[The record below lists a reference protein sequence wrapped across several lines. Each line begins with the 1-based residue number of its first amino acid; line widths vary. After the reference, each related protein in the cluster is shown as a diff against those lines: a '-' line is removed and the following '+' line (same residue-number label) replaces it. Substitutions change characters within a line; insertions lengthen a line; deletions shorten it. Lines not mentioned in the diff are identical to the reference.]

1 MIPLLCSQ
9 CNGCRFRTTAH
20 RTTGPQ
26 RSKRKRILSTPHHK
40 NQRRRL
46 LAVTTTSLI
55 LLSLSP
61 PPIHAQQ
68 QPQPFTFKSRYSSG
82 SAIAH
87 NRLYIVS
94 GYTSDIF
101 PSDAVGDTI
110 FVPLDQPFTTDAI
123 PWTTVQSPWNPPKR
137 YSMNGTDAVVVPTAD
152 QSHLI
157 LLGASGLGDPLLMS
171 YDILADSWAPYRSD
185 PAPPRSAVGAALD
198 LQTGTII
205 VQGGF
210 IRNFAIPLSSEID
223 ILSTNGSVSQWT
235 WTKGLP
241 TITIKPIF
249 QPIVV
254 YLPTR
259 KATLIIGG
267 TEYANNTIAGFQQFN
282 QGYLVTTTTTTNGTT
297 LSTSIVNLTATDIT
311 VVPPRRLSP
320 CYTVLENGDLFMYGG
335 ATFASSLNDA
345 WILGATDLMWKNV
358 FLGGA
363 PHTATGRAGATC
375 QLISPGYIMVV
386 GGKSNE
392 IFSPSTSCP
401 IRLLRFDAAIGNT
414 NRPFAEPQIGII
426 DTKRWVW
433 TPSYTPPR
441 TGLPLG
447 AIIGIILG
455 SCMLLGIGLFF
466 AGRILWKRRKSTDDK
481 KISRDSVSTHPL
493 MGSDS
498 TLSHQEGDRFLST
511 RNLVSP
517 TPSTAASSTV
527 VASNMGSE
535 FQSIALSPKDERSLP
550 LLISPYKPSSSYNS
564 SAFSF
569 AGGDSP
575 ERGSTPT
582 RSGYKTKGAKSEVSL
597 PESERLPQTMADMQ
611 RGYYIKT
618 LQHNKQ
624 YEKRRHDINRQH
636 PQNGLNRNITSNHY
650 AILNDEYHDGLDLA
664 TAVLQ
669 LKDVEMGEESI
680 MIPLQ
685 TLETGTILVSSHLD
699 DQGLLLQSPTTTTTM
714 TQQGSSPPPM
724 PKRPIQVPRKTST
737 SRSSSTAPGAKTE
750 LNDEEEE
757 EVYQPG
763 IGGSITMLKEIKAAK
778 AKAKAEEAQKQQ
790 QRQLESGRRMISPL
804 SEEELVSQE
813 SEVLVDNRRGK
824 RS

>member
-1 MIPLLCSQ
+1 MTPLLCSQ
-9 CNGCRFRTTAH
+9 CNGCRFRTIAH

-26 RSKRKRILSTPHHK
+26 RSKRKQILSTPHYK
-40 NQRRRL
+40 NQRRRR
-46 LAVTTTSLI
+46 LAVAATASLL
-55 LLSLSP
+55 LLSLTSP
-61 PPIHAQQ
+61 IYAQP
-68 QPQPFTFKSRYSSG
+68 QPQPFTYTPRYSSG

-87 NRLYIVS
+87 NRLYVVS

-110 FVPLDQPFTTDAI
+110 FVPLDRPFSTNAV
-123 PWTTVQSPWNPPKR
+123 PWMAVQSSWNPPKL

-157 LLGASGLGDPLLMS
+157 LLGASGLDDPLLMS
-171 YDILADSWAPYRSD
+171 YDILADSWAPYRSG

-198 LQTGTII
+198 LQTGTIV

-210 IRNFAIPLSSEID
+210 IRNFAIPLSAEID
-223 ILSTNGSVSQWT
+223 ILSTSGSVSQWT
-235 WTKGLP
+235 WTKGTP
-241 TITIKPIF
+241 TIAIKSIF

-259 KATLIIGG
+259 KASLIIGG
-267 TEYANNTIAGFQQFN
+267 TDFINNTISGFQQFN

-297 LSTSIVNLTATDIT
+297 LSNSIVNLTATDIT
-311 VVPPRRLSP
+311 AVPPRRLSP

-345 WILGATDLMWKNV
+345 WILGAVDMIWKSV
-358 FLGGA
+358 SLGQNPA
-363 PHTATGRAGATC
+363 EGRAGATC
-375 QLISPGYIMVV
+375 KLISPGYIMVV
-386 GGKSNE
+386 GGFN
-392 IFSPSTSCP
+392 
-401 IRLLRFDAAIGNT
+401 AAIGNT
-414 NRPFAEPQIGII
+414 NRPFAQPHIGII
-426 DTKRWVW
+426 DTKQWVW
-433 TPSYTPPR
+433 TTEYAPPR
-441 TGLPLG
+441 PGPLLPLG
-447 AIIGIILG
+447 AIIGIISG
-455 SCMLLGIGLFF
+455 SCVLLGICLFF

-481 KISRDSVSTHPL
+481 KIIQDSVSTHPL

-517 TPSTAASSTV
+517 SPSTAVS
-527 VASNMGSE
+527 SNMGSE
-535 FQSIALSPKDERSLP
+535 SPSVSLSAKDDRSLP
-550 LLISPYKPSSSYNS
+550 FIISPYTPSTSYNS
-564 SAFSF
+564 SAFLI
-569 AGGDSP
+569 AGADSP

-582 RSGYKTKGAKSEVSL
+582 WTGYKTKGAKSEVSQ

-624 YEKRRHDINRQH
+624 YEKRRHDINRQQ
-636 PQNGLNRNITSNHY
+636 PQNGLNRKVTSNQY
-650 AILNDEYHDGLDLA
+650 AMLNDEYHDGVDLA

-669 LKDVEMGEESI
+669 LKDVEVGEESI

-699 DQGLLLQSPTTTTTM
+699 DLGL
-714 TQQGSSPPPM
+714 QQGPTPPPM
-724 PKRPIQVPRKTST
+724 PMRPIQVPRKNST
-737 SRSSSTAPGAKTE
+737 SKSSSTAPGAKTE

-757 EVYQPG
+757 EEEIYQPG

-790 QRQLESGRRMISPL
+790 QRQVDSGRRVISPL